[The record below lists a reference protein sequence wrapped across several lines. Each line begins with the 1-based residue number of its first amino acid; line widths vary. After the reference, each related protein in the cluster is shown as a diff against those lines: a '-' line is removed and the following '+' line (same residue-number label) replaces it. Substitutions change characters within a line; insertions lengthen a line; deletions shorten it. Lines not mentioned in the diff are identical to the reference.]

1 MRVTSRP
8 NKTFLIMILQNHSYI
23 VETTKLFFWIWQL
36 LSCLN
41 LQEGKDYISKT
52 QKVWETACLAE
63 IQKKSD
69 LWRAISSSFIT
80 ERFKRMG
87 HHLFCENHKIT
98 FPRKHKSQKTM
109 VVRRRPLTK
118 AIHIPAATC
127 NKLRFPSQE

>member
-1 MRVTSRP
+1 MA
-8 NKTFLIMILQNHSYI
+8 TFKLSEHTGGKGLYLQDTESLRNSLLGRN
-23 VETTKLFFWIWQL
+23 TK
-36 LSCLN
+36 
-41 LQEGKDYISKT
+41 
-52 QKVWETACLAE
+52 
-63 IQKKSD
+63 KKD
-69 LWRAISSSFIT
+69 LWKAISSSFVT
-80 ERFKRMG
+80 ERFTRMG